1 MPSYNLVILMG
12 HLTREPELRTTPN
25 GTAICNIG
33 LAINRNWKDQNGNN
47 QSEVTYV
54 DVTVFQRSAEY
65 CARYLRKGSAVMVE
79 GRLHLEQWE
88 DRNGGGKRSRLTV
101 IANAIRMIGDPNN
114 QQLQQQYTQQPQ
126 YTQGGYQQ
134 QYTTQQPPQPRF
146 TKEDEPYTAED
157 DLPF

>member
-12 HLTREPELRTTPN
+12 HLTREPELRTTHN
-25 GTAICNIG
+25 GMAICNIG
-33 LAINRNWKDQNGNN
+33 LAINRWKDQNGNN

-101 IANAIRMIGDPNN
+101 VANAIRMIGDPNN
-114 QQLQQQYTQQPQ
+114 QQTQQQYTQQPQ
-126 YTQGGYQQ
+126 YTQGGGYQQ
-134 QYTTQQPPQPRF
+134 QYEQPPQPRF
-146 TKEDEPYTAED
+146 TKEDEPYNVED

>member
-12 HLTREPELRTTPN
+12 HLTREPELRTSPN

-33 LAINRNWKDQNGNN
+33 LAINRNWKDQNGNT

-65 CARYLRKGSAVMVE
+65 CARYLRKGSAVLVE

-101 IANAIRMIGDPNN
+101 VANAIRMIGDPNN
-114 QQLQQQYTQQPQ
+114 QQQQYTQQPQ

-146 TKEDEPYTAED
+146 TKEDEPYNVED

>member
-33 LAINRNWKDQNGNN
+33 IAINRNWKDQNGNN

-88 DRNGGGKRSRLTV
+88 DRNGGGKRSRLSV
-101 IANAIRMIGDPNN
+101 VANAIRMIGDPNN
-114 QQLQQQYTQQPQ
+114 QQTQQPQ
-126 YTQGGYQQ
+126 PTQGGYQQ
-134 QYTTQQPPQPRF
+134 QYTTQQPRF
-146 TKEDEPYTAED
+146 TKEDEPYNIED

>member
-12 HLTREPELRTTPN
+12 HLTREPELRTSPN

-33 LAINRNWKDQNGNN
+33 LAINRNWKDQNGNT

-101 IANAIRMIGDPNN
+101 IANAIRMIGAENPNN
-114 QQLQQQYTQQPQ
+114 QQTQQPQ
-126 YTQGGYQQ
+126 Y
-134 QYTTQQPPQPRF
+134 TQQPPQPRF
-146 TKEDEPYTAED
+146 TKEDEPYNVED

>member
-12 HLTREPELRTTPN
+12 HLTREPELRTSPN

-33 LAINRNWKDQNGNN
+33 LAINRNWKDQNGNSQN
-47 QSEVTYV
+47 EVTYV

-88 DRNGGGKRSRLTV
+88 DRNGGGKRSRITV
-101 IANAIRMIGDPNN
+101 IANAIRMIGTDNPNN
-114 QQLQQQYTQQPQ
+114 QQQQPQ
-126 YTQGGYQQ
+126 PTQGGYQQ
-134 QYTTQQPPQPRF
+134 QYTTQEPPQPRF
-146 TKEDEPYTAED
+146 TKEDEPYNIED

>member
-54 DVTVFQRSAEY
+54 DVTVFQRAAEY

-101 IANAIRMIGDPNN
+101 VANAIRMIGDPNN
-114 QQLQQQYTQQPQ
+114 QQTQQQYTQQPQ
-126 YTQGGYQQ
+126 PTQGGYQQ
-134 QYTTQQPPQPRF
+134 QYTTQQPRF
-146 TKEDEPYTAED
+146 TKEDEPYNVED